1 MFVCICHAVTDR
13 QIIAAAERGTSRL
26 ADLRKELGVPGNCGR
41 CGLCAKELLRKVTEA
56 RRLPQTALV
65 ACS

>member
-1 MFVCICHAVTDR
+1 MFVCICHAVTER
-13 QIIAAAERGTSRL
+13 QIIAAAQRGASRL

-41 CGLCAKELLRKVTEA
+41 CGVCAKELLRQVADGRHFSET
-56 RRLPQTALV
+56 PQV